1 MEWCG
6 FFPLTATKGHGAGE
20 SRWRFPTR
28 AGDRV
33 LADRGDSTAQGIH
46 HVATAGSR
54 VLVRVNTGSPGL
66 RTTGA
71 DPFAPLA
78 PLAAVTSLVR
88 AGAARAWLEVAVE
101 EAVAAGRVGA
111 IRKTPPASRAAP
123 RKLCKEAA
131 RKGNRVHP
139 RTLEL
144 ARPVIV
150 STPFSEPAFAAS
162 QGFR

>member
-1 MEWCG
+1 M
-6 FFPLTATKGHGAGE
+6 
-20 SRWRFPTR
+20 
-28 AGDRV
+28 
-33 LADRGDSTAQGIH
+33 LAHRGDSTGQGIH
-46 HVATAGSR
+46 HVAAAGSR

-71 DPFAPLA
+71 GPFDPLV
-78 PLAAVTSLVR
+78 AVTSLVR
-88 AGAARAWLEVAVE
+88 AGAARAWLGVAVE

-111 IRKTPPASRAAP
+111 LRKTQPASRVAP

-131 RKGNRVHP
+131 RKGNRVQP